1 MIKIRLQR
9 HGSRHA
15 PFYRMVVAPATSR
28 RDGRFIEVLG
38 TYDPQ
43 AHARTEELK
52 LKMDRVDHWL
62 QVGAQPTDTAKS
74 LIKQGRLS
82 PEEWL
87 EKAEK
92 KTKAK
97 ADRINKKKAPVLEE
111 TEPIVEESAKETIE
125 DAKTEIKEKVAE
137 EPKVEVKEEKAE
149 PETKEEVKGEAPE
162 AEANAEAA
170 EESKVEAKKEIS
182 EVNPDDVKEEKEG
195 ES

>member
-97 ADRINKKKAPVLEE
+97 ADR
-111 TEPIVEESAKETIE
+111 
-125 DAKTEIKEKVAE
+125 
-137 EPKVEVKEEKAE
+137 
-149 PETKEEVKGEAPE
+149 
-162 AEANAEAA
+162 
-170 EESKVEAKKEIS
+170 
-182 EVNPDDVKEEKEG
+182 
-195 ES
+195 

>member
-15 PFYRMVVAPATSR
+15 PFYRMVVAPSASR

-38 TYDPQ
+38 TYNPQ
-43 AHARTEELK
+43 AHIRTEELK

-97 ADRINKKKAPVLEE
+97 ADRTNRKKAPVLEE
-111 TEPIVEESAKETIE
+111 TEPIVEESAKKTSE
-125 DAKTEIKEKVAE
+125 DTK
-137 EPKVEVKEEKAE
+137 PDVKEETTEEPEADAKAE
-149 PETKEEVKGEAPE
+149 E
-162 AEANAEAA
+162 AESESK
-170 EESKVEAKKEIS
+170 EESKEKALEAEEKVEGTEDSKAKATEEIS
-182 EVNPDDVKEEKEG
+182 GDNPDDVKGEKEG
-195 ES
+195 NS